1 MGIGSKYVC
10 FPTRT
15 TQRFTPSSIA
25 SRARIFNRML
35 AEPIR
40 FSGLPVRPLSSP
52 RRPVKGFDTPGE
64 TP

>member
-15 TQRFTPSSIA
+15 TQRFSASSIA

-35 AEPIR
+35 AEPTH
-40 FSGLPVRPLSSP
+40 FSALPRP
-52 RRPVKGFDTPGE
+52 TGE
-64 TP
+64 RV